1 MTGLQERPVK
11 RETREI
17 DTTRGGR
24 RPLVVMLAEGG
35 KILRIRPKGTRRWY
49 SVTYADIYRLAVRGR
64 AAELRA
70 EKSRR

>member
-1 MTGLQERPVK
+1 
-11 RETREI
+11 
-17 DTTRGGR
+17 
-24 RPLVVMLAEGG
+24 MLAEGG